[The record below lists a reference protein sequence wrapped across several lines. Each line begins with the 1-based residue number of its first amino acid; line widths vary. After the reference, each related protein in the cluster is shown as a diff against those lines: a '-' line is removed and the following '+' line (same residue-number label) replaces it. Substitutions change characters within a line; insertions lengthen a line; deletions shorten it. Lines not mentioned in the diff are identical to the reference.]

1 MALTGLL
8 LTGIVLSGGC
18 IKGPAEKP
26 SQDVTPQIITST
38 PAPSPLEDRSIING
52 TGTVRFNPIE
62 GGFYGIES
70 DTGERYDPINLDKEF
85 QVDGLRVRFEGRKRE
100 DMASFHMWGT
110 LIEIIK
116 IEKLKNNLFFP

>member
-1 MALTGLL
+1 MKNLSMALTCLL

-26 SQDVTPQIITST
+26 SQNVTPQITT
-38 PAPSPLEDRSIING
+38 PVPSPLENRSIINR

-70 DTGERYDPINLDKEF
+70 DTGERYDPINLHKEF

-116 IEKLKNNLFFP
+116 IEKLNK